1 MTTLRLAAATLAAV
15 LASGAGAPAQ
25 DDGWVSLFDGKTLN
39 GWKASDA
46 PGTFSVKD
54 GRIVVHGPR
63 SHLFYD
69 GPVKNHDFT
78 NFEWKAEVMTTPGS
92 NSGMYFHTL
101 FQETGWPRKGYEVQV
116 NNSHKDP
123 KRTAGLYDVVENYD
137 AVATD
142 GEWFTLT
149 VRVEGRRIR
158 LTLNGHQTVDYTEPD
173 RSLPVTGLIALQI
186 HGGGKALVRFRN
198 ITIEELR

>member
-69 GPVKNHDFT
+69 GPV
-78 NFEWKAEVMTTPGS
+78 EV
-92 NSGMYFHTL
+92 L
-101 FQETGWPRKGYEVQV
+101 AALLGY
-116 NNSHKDP
+116 
-123 KRTAGLYDVVENYD
+123 
-137 AVATD
+137 
-142 GEWFTLT
+142 
-149 VRVEGRRIR
+149 
-158 LTLNGHQTVDYTEPD
+158 
-173 RSLPVTGLIALQI
+173 SL
-186 HGGGKALVRFRN
+186 
-198 ITIEELR
+198 EELALDEPGGPAK